1 MESMSSQTQ
10 LIVSIISVIIGLVF
24 CLFGLKLVRVLT
36 VIAGLIVGG
45 ALGYGIGLLLD
56 LDETIDIVIAI
67 VGAVLFGILFFVLRR
82 VGMFFVAF
90 VMSAAA
96 CAVVLL
102 SIYAVAI
109 YEGSIQESDYE
120 VFIFIGVGISLI
132 VAILAA
138 IFMEPLIIIVTAI
151 QGGLTAGI
159 TGAGLLGLQTNS
171 VAAYA
176 IAIVLVI
183 LGMWLQFWMHSRKIG
198 REEAAYAEKVR
209 KENSIESE
217 VEQARSMLDDDD
229 EDEDE
234 DDR

>member
-1 MESMSSQTQ
+1 MESMDQTQ
-10 LIVSIISVIIGLVF
+10 LIVSIVSVVIGLIL

-36 VIAGLIVGG
+36 VIAGLIIGG
-45 ALGYGIGLLLD
+45 VLGYGIAVGVNVD
-56 LDETIDIVIAI
+56 TAIRIVIIAAC
-67 VGAVLFGILFFVLRR
+67 AVLLGIVFFLLRR

-90 VMSAAA
+90 LMSAAA
-96 CAVVLL
+96 CAVVLM
-102 SIYAVAI
+102 SIYAVAV
-109 YEGSIQESDYE
+109 YEGSAQISDYA
-120 VFIFIGVGISLI
+120 VFIFIGVAISLI
-132 VAILAA
+132 AAILAA

-159 TGAGLLGLQTNS
+159 TGASLLGLNNT
-171 VAAYA
+171 VWAYV

-234 DDR
+234 DEDK